1 MIFPLFAKDITTSIL
16 QSVFLIS
23 LLPSTKIQTKKSKQ
37 TKQVTQKK
45 GGRMRVQA
53 LVGMATGRVWDERQ
67 LPCPRP
73 ARIPAPHPR
82 PVPRN
87 GEKIPHIPIP
97 DRDLIPYGAP
107 TGIFSNCFFPSL
119 DIPILQVLDE
129 SSIYHSYILLPRPI
143 KSTTSYSN
151 HHATQV

>member
-1 MIFPLFAKDITTSIL
+1 MIFPLFAKDITTSIV

-23 LLPSTKIQTKKSKQ
+23 LLPSTKVQTKKA
-37 TKQVTQKK
+37 TQKK
-45 GGRMRVQA
+45 VAACVFRRWQGWQRGGF
-53 LVGMATGRVWDERQ
+53 GRRGKFPV
-67 LPCPRP
+67 PVP

-97 DRDLIPYGAP
+97 GRDLIPYGAP
-107 TGIFSNCFFPSL
+107 TGIFSHCFFPSL

-129 SSIYHSYILLPRPI
+129 SSIYHSYTLLPRPI

-151 HHATQV
+151 LHATQV